1 MSSLSQFPAT
11 GRPPAAAGQPPP
23 ATTPPSPEKF
33 SGERFRPRPK
43 RFPTLRSTRSTKPLP
58 PHAPLHP
65 AATAAAI
72 TTATSS
78 SSPHTASPT
87 ADTHK
92 ILSTTTATR
101 LPRRCPTAT
110 AVHH

>member
-1 MSSLSQFPAT
+1 MLIL
-11 GRPPAAAGQPPP
+11 PPAGRRTP
-23 ATTPPSPEKF
+23 ATTAGHHAAAEKLFQRTQKDFPPFDLSDPLRHSP
-33 SGERFRPRPK
+33 PR
-43 RFPTLRSTRSTKPLP
+43 
-58 PHAPLHP
+58 APLHHRTATTSTETT

-101 LPRRCPTAT
+101 LPRSCPTAT